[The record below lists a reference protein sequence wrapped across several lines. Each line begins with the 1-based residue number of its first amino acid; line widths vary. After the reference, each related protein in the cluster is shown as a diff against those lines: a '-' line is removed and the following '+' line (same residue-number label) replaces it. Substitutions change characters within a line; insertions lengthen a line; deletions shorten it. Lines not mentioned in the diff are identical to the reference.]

1 MLSSLA
7 KFIYRNNIFY
17 ILSVSDMEY
26 RKVQMTGG
34 SSFIVSLPKRWAT
47 NVGIK
52 VGDELG
58 IIEHEDG
65 KLTISPRSHEIT
77 SEKKINIDP
86 SLPAT
91 LLERLIVA
99 SYLAGYD
106 LINIKSVSRITP
118 EQRGIISGIARKLI
132 GPEIV
137 EESNDSILIQDIL
150 NSGDLSVK
158 KAIKRM
164 HMIVSSMQ
172 KDVIHA
178 LKVGDVYLA
187 RDVIQRD
194 DDVDR
199 LYLLIVRQLVTS
211 VRHPVT
217 ADNLKIK
224 TTDTLDLRIVAKS
237 LERIGDHAE
246 KIGSVICED
255 SLKLPPHVVDPI
267 SNMNEFAL
275 YLHREAMK
283 ALFKEDFK
291 LANQIIER
299 EKEIYKIKE
308 EILEELLYSDDA
320 CIMPM
325 KIALITESLERIAN
339 YGTDI
344 AEIAINQ
351 SIKE

>member
-1 MLSSLA
+1 
-7 KFIYRNNIFY
+7 
-17 ILSVSDMEY
+17 MEY

-34 SSFIVSLPKRWAT
+34 SSFIVSLPKRWA
-47 NVGIK
+47 NNIGIK

-58 IIEHEDG
+58 VIEHEDG
-65 KLTISPRSHEIT
+65 KLTISPIPHET
-77 SEKKINIDP
+77 PSEKTIEIDH
-86 SLPAT
+86 SLPTT

-106 LINIKSVSRITP
+106 LINIKSISRITL
-118 EQRGIISGIARKLI
+118 EQRGIISGITRKLI

-137 EESNDSILIQDIL
+137 EETIDSILIQDIL
-150 NSGDLSVK
+150 NPGDLSVR

-178 LKVGDVYLA
+178 LKEADLSLA
-187 RDVIQRD
+187 KDVIQRD

-211 VRHPVT
+211 VKYPIT

-237 LERIGDHAE
+237 LERIGDHTE

-255 SLKLPPHVVDPI
+255 PLKLPTQISDSI
-267 SNMNEFAL
+267 SNMNEYAL
-275 YLHREAMK
+275 DLHREAIK
-283 ALFKEDFK
+283 ALFKEDFR

-308 EILEELLYSDDA
+308 EILEKVLYPDDA

-351 SIKE
+351 AIKG